1 MPRCNELGFAQHIQQ
16 LDFYYATQE
25 ALHQVASIDTFPIS
39 VGGDFADFGAQA
51 AFNMV
56 RNNKHCV

>member
-1 MPRCNELGFAQHIQQ
+1 MAGF
-16 LDFYYATQE
+16 DK
-25 ALHQVASIDTFPIS
+25 FPLMLS
-39 VGGDFADFGAQA
+39 VSNDFADAGAQA